1 MATTKTEKCSL
12 SAMASNMAA
21 DAVTRLLD
29 GGTLRIYDGRRPATA
44 DTAITGQTL
53 LAELIFSRPAFEAA
67 VDGVAKARTVTPD
80 QSANG
85 GGEATWFRASRVGAK
100 PVAVCDGDVG
110 LLGSDTAC
118 LLMRHTTT
126 IQPGAI
132 VRVDSLRYIQPKQPK
147 SETKVEK

>member
-12 SAMASNMAA
+12 SDMASNAAA

-67 VDGVAKARTVTPD
+67 VDGIAKARAITPD

-85 GGEATWFRASRVGAK
+85 GGEATWFRSARAGVK
-100 PVAVCDGDVG
+100 P
-110 LLGSDTAC
+110 
-118 LLMRHTTT
+118 
-126 IQPGAI
+126 
-132 VRVDSLRYIQPKQPK
+132 
-147 SETKVEK
+147 